1 MIATNE
7 PWRPRQYGVAGDL
20 VYRSQFTTAAPD
32 LRRLAAEQFSAWV
45 ASKGV
50 ALSAA
55 SLLAGGKVQSGSPD
69 GARRVARSTVG
80 SYTDRETGR
89 QLHAAAF
96 QLDEYL
102 GDGTSWTTSLRLASP
117 YRAEQTVLFAEQ
129 DADHRLFELDAAAD
143 WPEVPWIWLDLEH
156 HRGET
161 GAIVRPGSP
170 RLVRDLLAAVEGT
183 DGSLPLTSD
192 LLDITAGHVGEL
204 CGWLFDANRR
214 VPVVVFTPDP
224 QATDEQHRFA
234 TRLARDVAG
243 VAVVVRLPD
252 AAAAAAFSRH
262 VGPHLQVYGGA
273 MRTYLPGLTPQELF
287 PRRHRVLSAATMR
300 ALRSRSANA
309 VRDQVLSLSTRRTS
323 PPSYPLVRRV
333 LARGSA
339 EQSAARRRPQVP
351 PAMPQPT
358 LFPDPAEQTLFPT
371 PTESAPS
378 LDRVPDTE
386 PPMPALAEGV
396 ESAEANRVLRASL
409 TLGGID
415 PSAIGLATVP
425 ADQRL
430 LEVERRAL
438 QDLLIRS
445 VKAAQAAESAAT
457 TGTVLKLAEA
467 TTEIELLYAEID
479 DLTQQLG
486 EEQRSQA
493 ELEYVR
499 TERDVATIDLSDS
512 ERDNERLRARARWLE
527 SELTRHQVHLAG
539 VEPPDD
545 FAPPEIPASIVEVLD
560 FASARLPNLEIG
572 ATSDAAAGLDV
583 HPRAEHWAFKIW
595 KALAALNSYA
605 EARKSGQWSNSFLAW
620 CLEPPSGGKAVPA
633 TWAAMSESE
642 TTNTMPKLREART
655 FTVPRA
661 VIPAGRL
668 YMPAHVK
675 IQQGGTPCPRI
686 HFHDDTGGATGQV
699 YVGYVG
705 DHLPTANFK

>member
-1 MIATNE
+1 VIATNE
-7 PWRPRQYGVAGDL
+7 PWQPRQYGVAGDL

-50 ALSAA
+50 TLSAA
-55 SLLAGGKVQSGSPD
+55 SLLAGGMVQAGSPD

-80 SYTDRETGR
+80 SYTDRATGR

-204 CGWLFDANRR
+204 CGWLFDADRR

-252 AAAAAAFSRH
+252 AGAAAAFSRR

-273 MRTYLPGLTPQELF
+273 MRTYLPGLTPKELF

-309 VRDQVLSLSTRRTS
+309 VRDQVLGLSTRRTS

-339 EQSAARRRPQVP
+339 EQSAARRRPQAP
-351 PAMPQPT
+351 PTAPQPT
-358 LFPDPAEQTLFPT
+358 LFPVPAEQTLFPA
-371 PTESAPS
+371 PTESALS
-378 LDRVPDTE
+378 IDRAPDIE
-386 PPMPALAEGV
+386 PPIPALAEGV
-396 ESAEANRVLRASL
+396 ESA
-409 TLGGID
+409 
-415 PSAIGLATVP
+415 
-425 ADQRL
+425 
-430 LEVERRAL
+430 
-438 QDLLIRS
+438 RS
-445 VKAAQAAESAAT
+445 VRAAPPAESAAA
-457 TGTVLKLAEA
+457 TGAALKLAEA

-479 DLTQQLG
+479 DVTRQLG

-512 ERDNERLRARARWLE
+512 ERDNERLRARVRWLE
-527 SELTRHQVHLAG
+527 SELTRRQVHLAG

-545 FAPPEIPASIVEVLD
+545 FAALEIPTSIVEVLD

-633 TWAAMSESE
+633 TWAALSESE

-699 YVGYVG
+699 YVGYIG